1 MELLQYTELC
11 CSSYNHSAL
20 VSRFFFLTYA
30 RTPYMSSNIH
40 RIGGL
45 LSHIPSHHGI
55 LQVITY
61 KGLSVSVYNTKKQ
74 YITRAWALDMKTHS
88 EQAKLCRGIYL
99 GLLFAKGKEECLNIE
114 IIEKD
119 VVDMLTQKIP
129 PSDDLC
135 EYYGTRIQTLANST
149 QWTGI
154 SYSGYKLNWVDF

>member
-1 MELLQYTELC
+1 
-11 CSSYNHSAL
+11 
-20 VSRFFFLTYA
+20 
-30 RTPYMSSNIH
+30 MSSNIH

-55 LQVITY
+55 LQVVTY
-61 KGLSVSVYNTKKQ
+61 KGVSVSFYNTKKQ
-74 YITRAWALDMKTHS
+74 YITRAWSLDMKTHS

-99 GLLFAKGKEECLNIE
+99 GLLFAKGKEDCLNIE

-135 EYYGTRIQTLANST
+135 EYYGRCIHKLAEST